1 MEQIDLSGTNE
12 RCTEF
17 CRRDEE
23 ILKSTDGTSDDVHS
37 NAPLG
42 FSDKSGDSEV
52 TVRRSGRQNKSK
64 APSRYGSPVKHSVKL
79 IKSQQVIT
87 DLNKAALE
95 AYRMKL
101 APFRADANKP
111 IESELGLSEKQL
123 LRRKFGSEALDIS
136 RSWNSSWR
144 VPLHFE
150 EHTGSRENR

>member
-1 MEQIDLSGTNE
+1 MPSGTPQDEAPPLTIWDKLSTKLAQLTPNCGKNSYTHENIPKPRFDHKWLEQFGLSGTNE

-23 ILKSTDGTSDDVHS
+23 ILKSTDGASDDVHS

-42 FSDKSGDSEV
+42 FSNESGNSEV

-64 APSRYGSPVKHSVKL
+64 APSRYGNPVKHSVKL

-95 AYRMKL
+95 AYRLKL
-101 APFRADANKP
+101 APVRADAN
-111 IESELGLSEKQL
+111 
-123 LRRKFGSEALDIS
+123 
-136 RSWNSSWR
+136 
-144 VPLHFE
+144 
-150 EHTGSRENR
+150 